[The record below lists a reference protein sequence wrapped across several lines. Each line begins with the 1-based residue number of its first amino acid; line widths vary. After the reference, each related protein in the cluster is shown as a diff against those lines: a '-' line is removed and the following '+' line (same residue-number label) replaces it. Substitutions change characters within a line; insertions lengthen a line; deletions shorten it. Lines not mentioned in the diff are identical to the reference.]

1 MGIKFGI
8 LAMKRVFYF
17 ILWGWLV
24 FGMSGC
30 ALQQD
35 IITLEER
42 LMALERQNQQLQQ
55 RTAELNQKVQ
65 NQVEMMGK
73 TTEITEKDL
82 RTQYAR
88 LNAGLDTLQQ
98 DIRQISGRIEE
109 LEYKLERKTN
119 DFETAGKRLDE
130 ISLQVAKLD
139 QQQSQIEQYLNLEK
153 EKGAPKEPA
162 AARSPEKPAASD
174 TQLYEEAKQAFDNN
188 QMDKAR
194 KLFQELLNSYPKSEN
209 ADNAQFWIG
218 ESYYR
223 DKWYEKAIL
232 EYQTVIEKY
241 PKGNKVPAAL
251 LKQGLAFLQ
260 LGDKSNARLILK
272 ELVKKYP
279 NSNEAR
285 IAKQK
290 LSEL

>member
-1 MGIKFGI
+1 
-8 LAMKRVFYF
+8 MKRLFFF
-17 ILWGWLV
+17 IFWGCLV

-98 DIRQISGRIEE
+98 DIRLLSGRIEE

-153 EKGAPKEPA
+153 GKGAQKE
-162 AARSPEKPAASD
+162 PEKPAASD
-174 TQLYEEAKQAFDNN
+174 TQLYEEAKQAYDNN

-241 PKGNKVPAAL
+241 PRGNKVPAAL

-285 IAKQK
+285 IANQK